1 MKKHRPWALVALA
14 ALVALVIAAVAAA
27 APAGTKKQP
36 TVASLKKQVA
46 ALKAQNQKL
55 TAQYTPKGI
64 ANQLAKAKAALS
76 KYQDVNV
83 AKADGY
89 QVGSPCVMEPAD
101 PNASSYGGA
110 MGVHFINQGLLKPGP
125 LNPEKPAILLYEPTT
140 GGGFQ
145 RMGAE
150 YFQGDAD
157 QNVATAPDR
166 PSLFGRAFD
175 GPMKGH
181 SPGMPIHYDLHVWLF
196 QHNPS
201 GMFAP
206 FNPDAHC

>member
-1 MKKHRPWALVALA
+1 MNKHRPWASIALA
-14 ALVALVIAAVAAA
+14 ALVALVIAAVAVA
-27 APAGTKKQP
+27 APAGNSKKQ

-46 ALKAQNQKL
+46 TLKAQNQKL
-55 TAQYTPKGI
+55 SDKYSPKGI
-64 ANQLAKAKAALS
+64 AKQLAKAKAALA
-76 KYQDVNV
+76 KYQDVDV

-89 QVGSPCVMEPAD
+89 AVGSPCVMEPSD

-110 MGVHFINQGLLKPGP
+110 MGVHFVNPALLKPGP
-125 LNPEKPAILLYEPTT
+125 LNPAKPAILLYEPTSN
-140 GGGFQ
+140 GGFQ
-145 RMGAE
+145 LMGAE

-157 QNVATAPDR
+157 QNVKTDPDR
-166 PSLFGRAFD
+166 PTLFGRAFD
-175 GPMKGH
+175 GPMQGH
-181 SPGMPIHYDLHVWLF
+181 SPGMPIHFDLHVWLF